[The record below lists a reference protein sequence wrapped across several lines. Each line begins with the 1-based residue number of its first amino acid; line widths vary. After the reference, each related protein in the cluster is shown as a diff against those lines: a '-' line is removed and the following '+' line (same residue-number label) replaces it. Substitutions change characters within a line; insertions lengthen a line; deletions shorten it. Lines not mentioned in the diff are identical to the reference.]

1 MKPRVLLRQELNMPI
16 TPNEVAV
23 MRNESTV
30 NKLCA
35 LIDKRLE
42 QFGES
47 ECVEFVFHPG
57 TGSQIEQIVLE
68 TYRQA
73 GWNVSLDYSENKLV
87 FGNCAEST
95 PTQDKPVCSELEE
108 SKLADVL
115 EAVSRQVTYMSIAR
129 KVLMVDMLEDDTVD
143 SYLVEDNPAQSL
155 CINNRHEVVE
165 YKGVDQN
172 QLVHLHGYGKIDCK
186 GGKIAEGLVTQ
197 EEQLLVKLLQAAGK
211 HEQTIYTYSDTLNRA
226 ILDSMASLE
235 NDGLFSAKMI
245 MNPFTYRRVMYL
257 DYVQGRFDEATNRDI
272 LMTGLHGHLYT
283 MDVHICKSIPV
294 DYVFILPPAQY
305 LGMFTV
311 PKTTG
316 FKVSV
321 DEEVVDGLY
330 TRPRLLGETDSYQ
343 TMVYPQNV
351 RKIAIR
357 W

>member
-1 MKPRVLLRQELNMPI
+1 MPI

-23 MRNESTV
+23 MRNESTI

-42 QFGES
+42 QFNDSES
-47 ECVEFVFHPG
+47 VEFVFHPG

-68 TYRQA
+68 IYLQA
-73 GWNVSLDYSENKLV
+73 GWHVSLDYNEHKLI
-87 FGNCAEST
+87 FGNYAESNPVQYK
-95 PTQDKPVCSELEE
+95 PTCSQLEE

-115 EAVSRQVTYMSIAR
+115 EYVKRQITYMSIAR
-129 KVLMVDMLEDDTVD
+129 KVLMVDMLEDDTVG
-143 SYLVEDNPAQSL
+143 SYLVEDNPSQSL
-155 CINNRHEVVE
+155 CINNLHEVVE
-165 YKGVDQN
+165 YTGADTKN
-172 QLVHLHGYGKIDCK
+172 LIHLLGCGSIDCK
-186 GGKIAEGLVTQ
+186 GSKIAEDLVTQ

-211 HEQTIYTYSDTLNRA
+211 QEQTIYTYSDTLHRA

-235 NDGLFSAKMI
+235 NNGLVAAKML
-245 MNPFTYRRVMYL
+245 MNPFTYRRIMYL
-257 DYVQGRFDEATNRDI
+257 DYVQGRFEEATQRDI
-272 LMTGLHGHLYT
+272 LMTGLYGHLYT

-321 DEEVVDGLY
+321 DEQVVDGLY